1 MGREGEL
8 YNEYNLLCPGKSI
21 AQFSRGIEGLPQWIR
36 SQWMRMF
43 GEKNGVKVPDR
54 VTVHRSRSS
63 RSRRKEYPA
72 ISGPLSKVRG
82 MSLCCALGNQ

>member
-8 YNEYNLLCPGKSI
+8 CDEYNLLCPGKSI

-43 GEKNGVKVPDR
+43 VEKNGVKDP
-54 VTVHRSRSS
+54 
-63 RSRRKEYPA
+63 
-72 ISGPLSKVRG
+72 G
-82 MSLCCALGNQ
+82 